1 MDGVSVS
8 VIAHRTRVIWQFA
21 RVGWHLVRL
30 YPWRNVIFGLGL
42 IIQVVV
48 PLSLWHA
55 LLALRAESTYREF
68 VTYTLTAMLVTEL
81 TFSSLVLTIGTRLD
95 QGTLAGFF
103 VRPLGALELFL
114 IQDVVQGGIAFFVP
128 LVLVVGGAAVIFRH
142 DIIPVTLAAAVQGL
156 VALALAVLLRRAINT
171 LVAAWFVRTGRGW
184 GMSYIL
190 GLVVTGLSGGLFPT
204 ILLPRWLLRLITA
217 LPFSVFANTPALI
230 MTHLIAHPWH
240 LLALDGIWCVVF
252 WAAALAMW
260 RGATRDLASYG
271 G

>member
-8 VIAHRTRVIWQFA
+8 ITLRARVIWQFV

-30 YPWRNVIFGLGL
+30 YPLRNVIFGIGL
-42 IIQVVV
+42 IVQLLV

-68 VTYTLTAMLVTEL
+68 VTYTLTAVLVTEL

-95 QGTLAGFF
+95 QGTMASFF

-114 IQDVVQGGIAFFVP
+114 IQDVVQGGIAFFAP
-128 LVLVVGGAAVIFRH
+128 LVLVVGAAAVIFRH
-142 DIIPVTLAAAVQGL
+142 DLIPVTLAVAVQGL

-171 LVAAWFVRTGRGW
+171 LAAAWFVRTGRGW

-190 GLVVTGLSGGLFPT
+190 GLMVTGLSGGLFPA
-204 ILLPRWLLRLITA
+204 ILLPRWLLRVITV
-217 LPFSVFANTPALI
+217 LPFSAFANTPALI

-240 LLALDGIWCVVF
+240 LLTLDGVWCVVF
-252 WAAALAMW
+252 WGAAFAAW